1 MREAG
6 GTMNWKLIFQLSL
19 FGLAMGIATVFVI
32 PANVEPV
39 FWLVIFTITAYFIAT
54 RTFSKRFQHGVLVGI
69 ANSVWVT
76 GAHVL
81 MFHQY
86 IANHRREAAMMTTMP
101 LPDSPRL
108 MMVMVGLAIGIASGV
123 VIGLLALLAA
133 KLVRPHPVGAGMP
146 EQLR

>member
-1 MREAG
+1 
-6 GTMNWKLIFQLSL
+6 MNWKLILQLSL

-32 PANVEPV
+32 PSNVEPV
-39 FWLVIFTITAYFIAT
+39 FWLVTFTITAYFIAT
-54 RTFSKRFQHGVLVGI
+54 RTSNKRFQHGLLVGI

-86 IANHRREAAMMTTMP
+86 IANHPRDAAMMTTMP

-108 MMVMVGLAIGIASGV
+108 MMVMVGLAIGIASGA

-133 KLVRPHPVGAGMP
+133 KLVRPRSVGSGMP
-146 EQLR
+146 QQSR